1 MFICNPL
8 NTEILSC
15 FLWRAWCSREGHRG
29 EKAVEGRLRNVP
41 SVMLSL
47 DGTRKDEEEGA
58 KLQHYKCDFARSGD
72 SNIPHCTKKAA
83 LNVWMTGSF
92 KLLFSCPG
100 DKKSWSISVCL
111 ADRPAATLWQT
122 VAPQSVC
129 WEWAV
134 LFDCRSCLVLVGH
147 CLLEHNGFVI
157 MSRRQA
163 SPSAPTQ
170 VYFQCDEPRGSQ
182 PSLLTFGLDNDLPWG
197 PSCPLWDI

>member
-15 FLWRAWCSREGHRG
+15 FLWRAWCSREGRRG

-83 LNVWMTGSF
+83 LNV
-92 KLLFSCPG
+92 
-100 DKKSWSISVCL
+100 
-111 ADRPAATLWQT
+111 
-122 VAPQSVC
+122 
-129 WEWAV
+129 
-134 LFDCRSCLVLVGH
+134 
-147 CLLEHNGFVI
+147 
-157 MSRRQA
+157 
-163 SPSAPTQ
+163 
-170 VYFQCDEPRGSQ
+170 
-182 PSLLTFGLDNDLPWG
+182 
-197 PSCPLWDI
+197 